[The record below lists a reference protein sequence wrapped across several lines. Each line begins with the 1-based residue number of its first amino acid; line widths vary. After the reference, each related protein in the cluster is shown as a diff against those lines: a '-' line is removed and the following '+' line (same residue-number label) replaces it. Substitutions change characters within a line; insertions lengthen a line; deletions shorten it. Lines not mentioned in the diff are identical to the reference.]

1 MRKLTVIIEL
11 ENAAFADGEEA
22 AEAARIL
29 RGVASALLR
38 GDESGMVR
46 DINGNV
52 CGRFQVGEGA
62 P

>member
-1 MRKLTVIIEL
+1 MRKLTVTIEL

-22 AEAARIL
+22 PEAARIL

-38 GDESGMVR
+38 GDQSGMVR
-46 DINGNV
+46 DINGNI
-52 CGRFQVGEGA
+52 CGRFEIAEGE